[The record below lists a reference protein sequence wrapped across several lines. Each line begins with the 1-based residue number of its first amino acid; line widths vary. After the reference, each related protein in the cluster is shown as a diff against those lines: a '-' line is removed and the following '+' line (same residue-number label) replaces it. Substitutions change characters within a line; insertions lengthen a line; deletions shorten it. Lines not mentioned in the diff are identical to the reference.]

1 MNINKNNDE
10 RYLSLII
17 VAKYLQNINISI
29 KIEELISQ
37 ENLKNINIDTIQVN
51 NLNLLQS
58 FNYLFNYK
66 GLNGEEKRLLNN
78 GLNNFIKKNKN
89 KVDFNLFDYIPEKEI
104 INFLDSRFIKNDLFD
119 HIINNQNYLSEERKN
134 KLFQLIYSQNQF
146 EYFKMFH
153 IFAKEEQIKLLK
165 KYPKAFQ
172 EETFSD
178 DTVKKV
184 IFSLETAARIQA
196 LKNIINNSNYE
207 HLYLFFKKIF
217 EQKLLSYFQKQDK
230 EEHKKNAPNIIS
242 IINILIEFNKKLN
255 IDFYLIEL
263 YKNNLQLFNHLCFD
277 SIKISSNSSSSFYLD
292 NNVNIYLEK
301 NILLPYFLKE
311 INDNLLKDNDEN
323 NRFFYINILEY
334 NLFYYNQKINKLSIF
349 QTLETNTRD
358 NKINDYFF
366 NIFLKFPN
374 HFKKLD
380 ENENKTLIKLLINSF
395 KTNKNKVFSI
405 LDKID
410 TYALNDFVTEINK
423 ITGIHPNDKNYI
435 NTLLEKRKILDNI
448 NNINN
453 NNHSIISKKHKI

>member
-29 KIEELISQ
+29 KIDELISQ
-37 ENLKNINIDTIQVN
+37 ENLKNLNVDNIQVN
-51 NLNLLQS
+51 NLKLLQS

-104 INFLDSRFIKNDLFD
+104 INFLDTRFIKNDLFD

-134 KLFQLIYSQNQF
+134 KIFKLIYSQNQF
-146 EYFKMFH
+146 KYFKLFH
-153 IFAKEEQIKLLK
+153 IFAEAEKIKLLK

-172 EETFSD
+172 EETFND
-178 DTVKKV
+178 DIVKKV
-184 IFSLETAARIQA
+184 IFSLETKTRIQA
-196 LKNIINNSNYE
+196 LKYIIDNSNYE
-207 HLYLFFKKIF
+207 HLYLFFKKLF
-217 EQKLLSYFQKQDK
+217 EQKLLSYFQKHDK

-242 IINILIEFNKKLN
+242 IINILIEFNRKLN

-263 YKNNLQLFNHLCFD
+263 YKNNLQLFNRLCFET
-277 SIKISSNSSSSFYLD
+277 IKISFNSSSIFYLD

-358 NKINDYFF
+358 DKINDYFL

-423 ITGIHPNDKNYI
+423 ITGINPNDKNYI
-435 NTLLEKRKILDNI
+435 NTLLEKRKILDHI
-448 NNINN
+448 ND
-453 NNHSIISKKHKI
+453 NNHSIINKKHKI